1 MNADDDGKSR
11 GYASPACSMHEI
23 DPAYMGLTAPAPSKE
38 WITEWRRGKR
48 QRLIEERSSLV
59 DQTQRDSLTAA
70 LIARLDTVVTDVAGK
85 RVSLYWPFKGEPDL
99 RGWMA
104 SVNAAGGTCLLPV
117 VTAKGQP
124 LTFRAWKQ
132 GEKLER
138 GVWNILFPANGPE
151 QIPDIVIAPLVGFD
165 HDCYRLG
172 YGGGFF
178 DRTLAHLGR
187 APLVIGVG
195 FSQQAIATIHPL
207 PHDIPMD
214 VIVTDSEV
222 RYRET
227 TLRPSPNI

>member
-23 DPAYMGLTAPAPSKE
+23 DPAYMGLAAPAPSKE
-38 WITEWRRGKR
+38 WITDWRRGER
-48 QRLIEERSSLV
+48 QRLIEERSSLG
-59 DQTQRDSLTAA
+59 QTQRDSLTTA
-70 LIARLDTVVTDVAGK
+70 LIAGLDTVVTDVAGK
-85 RVSLYWPFKGEPDL
+85 RISLYWPFKGEPDL

-104 SVNAAGGTCLLPV
+104 SVDAAGGTCLLPV

-138 GVWNILFPANGPE
+138 GVWNILFPADGPE
-151 QIPDIVIAPLVGFD
+151 QTPDIVIAPLVGFD
-165 HDCYRLG
+165 HGCYRLG

-187 APLVIGVG
+187 PPLVIGVG
-195 FSQQAIATIHPL
+195 FSQQRIGTIHPL

-214 VIVTDSEV
+214 VIVTENEV
-222 RYRET
+222 CYRASVSQ
-227 TLRPSPNI
+227 PSPNI